1 VNVVMRQ
8 HNIWCVYVRS
18 VWRGMLDCSPAYLS
32 TQSTRTHTKCYAAA
46 SPHSL
51 FTFLTNFK
59 ISDFNKEH
67 RAPWRWSE
75 WWSKQGGAFCFNV

>member
-1 VNVVMRQ
+1 MRQ
-8 HNIWCVYVRS
+8 HNLWCVYVCS

-32 TQSTRTHTKCYAAA
+32 THSTRTHTTCYTAA
-46 SPHSL
+46 SPHQI

-67 RAPWRWSE
+67 TSSLRMI
-75 WWSKQGGAFCFNV
+75 